1 MLISSTGEITP
12 RIFFLG
18 NLVQQVFLIRG
29 RENALIDAGMSIGG
43 PLILSDLK
51 QYLGDENRLHWNLLT
66 HSHFDH
72 AGSTPYL
79 KRKIPGLKIAAS
91 PVAGQIFQN
100 PRAVELIRSLNQ
112 DLERAA
118 HLEEDVTFTGIEV
131 DRILKDGD
139 TLNLGE
145 GAEIQVLA
153 TPGHTRCSISF
164 YLPGDQAVFC
174 AEAGGWPDSD
184 GDIMPE
190 FLASLPDYIHSLER
204 LARLPVQYVGLA
216 HGGMVAG
223 DEARSYFPRSLE
235 STRSFQNEITD
246 LFRKGQETREV
257 VQTLKERYYD
267 SGKIS
272 QPYRA
277 FMLNLEAMVKQVREI
292 LNAE

>member
-12 RIFFLG
+12 RFFFLG

-43 PLILSDLK
+43 PIILSDLK
-51 QYLGDENRLHWNLLT
+51 QYLGDENRLRWNLLT

-79 KRKIPGLKIAAS
+79 QRKIPGLKIGAS
-91 PVAGQIFQN
+91 EVASQIFQN

-118 HLEEDVTFTGIEV
+118 HLEEDVAFTGITV
-131 DRILKDGD
+131 DRILRDGEILD
-139 TLNLGE
+139 LGL
-145 GAEIQVLA
+145 GTEIQVFA
-153 TPGHTRCSISF
+153 TPGHTRCSLSF

-174 AEAGGWPDSD
+174 AEAGGVPDVD
-184 GDIMPE
+184 GNIMPE
-190 FLASLPDYIHSLER
+190 FLASFPDYVASLER
-204 LARLPVQYVGLA
+204 LSRLQVKYVGLA
-216 HGGMVAG
+216 HGGIIAG
-223 DEARSYFPRSLE
+223 DEARSYFLRSLE
-235 STRSFQNEITD
+235 STRAFQDEITD

-257 VQTLKERYYD
+257 VQTLKERYFENK
-267 SGKIS
+267 KIS

-277 FMLNLEAMVKQVREI
+277 FMLNLEAKVKQVREI
-292 LNAE
+292 LKLD

>member
-18 NLVQQVFLIRG
+18 NLAQQVFLVRG

-43 PLILSDLK
+43 PLILSDLR
-51 QYLGDENRLHWNLLT
+51 QSLGDEKHLHWNLLT

-79 KRKIPGLKIAAS
+79 KRKIPGLKIGAS
-91 PVAGQIFQN
+91 AIAGQIFQN
-100 PRAVELIRSLNQ
+100 SRAVELIRSLNQ
-112 DLERAA
+112 DLEKAA
-118 HLEEDVTFTGIEV
+118 RIEEDVAFTGIEV
-131 DRILKDGD
+131 DRILNDGD
-139 TLNLGE
+139 LLDLGE

-174 AEAGGWPDSD
+174 AEAGGVPDSD

-190 FLASLPDYIHSLER
+190 FLASFDDYVGSLER
-204 LARLPVQYVGLA
+204 LSRLPVKYVGLA
-216 HGGMVAG
+216 HGGIIAG
-223 DEARSYFPRSLE
+223 DEALSYFRRSLE
-235 STRSFQNEITD
+235 STLAFKNEVTG
-246 LFRKGQETREV
+246 LFRKGLEIRAV
-257 VQTLKERYYD
+257 VQTLKEKYYD
-267 SGKIS
+267 SGKVS

-277 FMLNLEAMVKQVREI
+277 FMLNLEAKVKQVREL
-292 LNAE
+292 LNVD

>member
-12 RIFFLG
+12 RLFFLG

-43 PLILSDLK
+43 PIILSDLK
-51 QYLGDENRLHWNLLT
+51 QSLGDEKRLHWNLLT

-79 KRKIPGLKIAAS
+79 QRKIPGLKIGAS
-91 PVAGQIFQN
+91 EVASQILQN
-100 PRAVELIRSLNQ
+100 PRSVELVRSLNQ

-118 HLEEDVTFTGIEV
+118 RLEEDVAFTGITV
-131 DRILKDGD
+131 DRILRDGEILD
-139 TLNLGE
+139 LGL
-145 GAEIQVLA
+145 GTEIQVLA

-174 AEAGGWPDSD
+174 AEAGGLPDAD
-184 GDIMPE
+184 GNIMPE
-190 FLASLPDYIHSLER
+190 FLASLPDYVASLER
-204 LARLPVQYVGLA
+204 LSRLQVKFVGLA
-216 HGGMVAG
+216 HGGIIAG
-223 DEARSYFPRSLE
+223 DEARSYFLRSLE
-235 STRSFQNEITD
+235 STRVFQDEITD

-267 SGKIS
+267 SGKYN
-272 QPYRA
+272 QPYRP
-277 FMLNLEAMVKQVREI
+277 FMLNLEAKVKQVRE
-292 LNAE
+292 LLKVD